1 MPVYQTSSFRY
12 DVKLIK
18 SIQDLI
24 NLRIWCLFIKND
36 IDNIFISNITNKNLF
51 WSSIREAPII
61 LTEEQYIEKLQHFC
75 NMGNLVVGMQNTWG
89 TKSDRS
95 LYKWICEISEFD
107 TKGILLRYSGLIIFE

>member
-12 DVKLIK
+12 NVKSIK
-18 SIQDLI
+18 SKEDLI
-24 NLRIWCLFIKND
+24 DLRVWCLFAKND
-36 IDNIFISNITNKNLF
+36 IDDIFISNITNKNLF

-61 LTEEQYIEKLQHFC
+61 LTEEQYIKKLQHFC
-75 NMGNLVVGMQNTWG
+75 NMGNLVVGMQNTWS